1 MNPQWNELFLFQ
13 DANPQDGIQFKLLS
27 HDDQGA
33 VAIGELFLDFTN
45 LPTDRP
51 ISKWFNLN
59 TSTGESIS
67 LQLRVLRSISMET
80 KNELNPD
87 DSLAYEQHMASMK
100 TGDLIAFSGIG
111 LLPALSMMFS
121 DAPISSLGM
130 IVQIPNKW

>member
-1 MNPQWNELFLFQ
+1 MNYFSFSLYYLHSIFLLFFVLTVILIVR

-67 LQLRVLRSISMET
+67 LQLRVLRSISM
-80 KNELNPD
+80 
-87 DSLAYEQHMASMK
+87 
-100 TGDLIAFSGIG
+100 
-111 LLPALSMMFS
+111 
-121 DAPISSLGM
+121 
-130 IVQIPNKW
+130 V